1 MTMAKAT
8 AFVRL
13 AAVLAGS
20 VTLGACNG
28 QIGDVTDFG
37 NKTDPGGTATVPGGD
52 NARTDGT
59 PPPPFSPS
67 EPALA
72 RLTAPQYANV
82 IRDLFGTGLTVPE
95 LEPDQ
100 RPYLFSVI
108 GASTTTLSEH
118 GVDLYAQAALS
129 IAKAAFADTT
139 RRQTLVPCQV
149 SAPLSDACLGQFV
162 TQFGQRAWRRPLDT
176 TEVTRYKTLASTISL
191 SDPWMALQYV
201 TVAMLESPNFLYRV
215 ELGEP
220 EPSHPGWLRYTGYE
234 MASRLSF
241 LLRNSFPDADL
252 FAAAARGDLVT
263 KEGILAQANRLLAD
277 AAPTEEMISQLYS
290 EYLDLPLLLN
300 VQFPATMDPT
310 QTIGAS
316 MKSEVLDI
324 VNRIALRQPTDMRT
338 LFTTQ
343 TIAVNTDL
351 ANLYGLMSTSP
362 TALQPAQ
369 LPADGPRAGILTTGA
384 LLTLNNRPNRTSPTI
399 RGLFIRQRL
408 LCGTVP
414 PPPAG
419 IPPLSEDTSGP
430 PKTIREKLEAHR
442 SNPTCASC
450 HRSMDPIG
458 LGMEDF
464 DQYGRHRTVYDT
476 GQAVDDGGD
485 LDGKTFNGA
494 RQLGELLSKDD
505 RMTSC
510 MVTQFYRYG
519 SSRLE
524 AAGEEQTLVNLD
536 EAFAKNGYQLKPLLL
551 ELVASDGF
559 RYLVPEAQ

>member
-1 MTMAKAT
+1 MAL
-8 AFVRL
+8 V
-13 AAVLAGS
+13 
-20 VTLGACNG
+20 GACTG
-28 QIGDVTDFG
+28 KIGDAAQTG
-37 NKTDPGGTATVPGGD
+37 NGPTGGPDPTNVLGGGGPRD
-52 NARTDGT
+52 DGT

-82 IRDLFGTGLTVPE
+82 IRDLFGAGLQISE

-118 GVDLYAQAALS
+118 GVDLYGQSALS
-129 IAKAAFADTT
+129 IAKAVFTDAT
-139 RRQTLVPCQV
+139 RRQTVVPCQV
-149 SAPLSDACLGQFV
+149 AAPLGDDCLGQFIG
-162 TQFGQRAWRRPLDT
+162 QFGLRAWRRPLDA
-176 TEVTRYKTLASTISL
+176 TEVTRYKALAGTIGL
-191 SDPWMALQYV
+191 TDPWVALQYV
-201 TVAMLESPNFLYRV
+201 TAAMLESPNFLYRV

-220 EPSHPGWLRYTGYE
+220 EPSHPGWLHYTGYE

-241 LLRNSFPDADL
+241 LLRNSFPDAEL
-252 FAAAARGDLVT
+252 FAAAGRGELVT
-263 KEGILAQANRLLAD
+263 KDGILAQANRLLGE
-277 AAPTEEMISQLYS
+277 AAPTQEMISQLYS
-290 EYLDLPLLLN
+290 EYLDLPLLLD
-300 VQFPATMDPT
+300 VQFPATMDPKK
-310 QTIGAS
+310 TIGVS
-316 MKSEVLDI
+316 MRNEVVDI
-324 VNRIALRQPTDMRT
+324 VNRIALREPGDMRT
-338 LFTTQ
+338 LFTTP
-343 TIAVNTDL
+343 TTAVNTDL
-351 ANLYGLMSTSP
+351 ANLYGLMSSSP
-362 TALQPAQ
+362 DALQPAQ

-408 LCGTVP
+408 RCGTVP

-419 IPPLSEDTSGP
+419 IPPLSEDNSGP

-442 SNPTCASC
+442 ANPTCAAC

-476 GQAVDDGGD
+476 GQAIDDGGD

-494 RQLGELLSKDD
+494 RQLGALLAKDE

-510 MVTQFYRYG
+510 MVTQFYRY
-519 SSRLE
+519 SASRLE
-524 AAGEEQTLVNLD
+524 TSTEELILDNLD
-536 EAFAKNGYQLKPLLL
+536 QAFAKNGYQLKPLLL
-551 ELVASDGF
+551 ELVGSDGF